1 MRRRS
6 TLLLISVMI
15 FCFAM
20 PGCKYIVKK
29 KLRKLKE
36 GIEELVEA
44 SQVEVI
50 GFWSGGCIPCR
61 KAKTILANAGIQI
74 NWIEVNCY
82 NRRMVAKYKIKVTP
96 TFIIK
101 FPAGDIKTSSPRRVI
116 GYLTNAICAPGKG
129 CCP

>member
-50 GFWSGGCIPCR
+50 GFWSDGCDPCR
-61 KAKTILANAGIQI
+61 RAKITLMEAGIQVT
-74 NWIEVNCY
+74 WIKADCY
-82 NRRMVAKYKIKVTP
+82 NQEMVRKHKIRMVP
-96 TFIIK
+96 TFIIDTK
-101 FPAGDIKTSSPRRVI
+101 EVQVRTHDPNVVI
-116 GYLTNAICAPGKG
+116 DAIRKRA
-129 CCP
+129 